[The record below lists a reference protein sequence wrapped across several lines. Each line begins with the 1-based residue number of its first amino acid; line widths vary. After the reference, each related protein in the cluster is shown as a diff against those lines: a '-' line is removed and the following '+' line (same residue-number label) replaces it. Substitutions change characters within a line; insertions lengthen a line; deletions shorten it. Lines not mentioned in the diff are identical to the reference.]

1 MSGQD
6 EGFGLRIAPERAGGG
21 RCDVD
26 LGTPVELSW
35 GWASDTGRRRRRN
48 EDSVLADRTVFL
60 VADGMGG
67 HARGDVAS
75 HLTVQHMS
83 VLAGRTDV
91 DSDAC
96 AAAMQ
101 EAAVAVEA
109 LDSGGDG
116 AAGTTLTGV
125 VVTAQGGGPY
135 WLCLN
140 IGDSRTYLWRGGRLE
155 QVTVDH
161 SAVGELLERGVITA
175 EEALVHPERNVITR
189 AIGAGQNPKADL
201 WMVPMHPGDRVL
213 VCSDGVTRELRD
225 EEISHRLAAGPD
237 AEATARSLVRAAV
250 DAGGRDNATAV
261 VVAVAGDPSPDPA
274 ATVEDAPE
282 ATGARTDDT
291 RDRS

>member
-1 MSGQD
+1 MSGRD
-6 EGFGLRIAPERAGGG
+6 VGIGLRIPPELAGGG
-21 RCDVD
+21 RCRVE

-48 EDSVLADRTVFL
+48 EDSILADRTVFL

-75 HLTVQHMS
+75 RRTMHHMS

-91 DSDAC
+91 DSDRC
-96 AAAMQ
+96 VAAVQ
-101 EAAVAVEA
+101 EAADAVEA
-109 LDSGGDG
+109 LDCGGDG

-125 VVTAQGGGPY
+125 VVTEQGGGPY

-140 IGDSRTYLWRGGRLE
+140 IGDSRTYLWRDGRLE

-189 AIGAGQNPKADL
+189 AIGAGQDPRADL
-201 WMVPMHPGDRVL
+201 WMVPLHPGDRVL
-213 VCSDGVTRELRD
+213 VCTDGVTRELRD
-225 EEISHRLAAGPD
+225 EEIAHHLSAGTDP
-237 AEATARSLVRAAV
+237 ETGARSLVRAAV

-274 ATVEDAPE
+274 TTVEDAPE
-282 ATGARTDDT
+282 STGAHTDDT